1 MRSGICLRSGDAA
14 DDFLLGGP
22 CAMRV
27 TRIAPEVC
35 YGSLPLAPGEDEYV
49 VDPDFLPL
57 FLGLPRGR
65 QLDRECSLRL
75 REAESAI

>member
-22 CAMRV
+22 CAMHV
-27 TRIAPEVC
+27 TKIVPVMC
-35 YGSLPLAPGEDEYV
+35 YGSLPLAPGGDGYI
-49 VDPDFLPL
+49 VDWDSLPL

-65 QLDRECSLRL
+65 QLDRECSLRSM
-75 REAESAI
+75 EVVSAI